1 MRRVRQAV
9 IQSRVYLRHPGLLR
23 ASLANLPV
31 RESTCRIYL
40 PRDTPRLNRY
50 GAGFYESQVRRSEAS
65 PAILQISRNK
75 ALLISVAAL

>member
-40 PRDTPRLNRY
+40 PRDTPKKSLDIENFLCCLAGLGAQILIAKGNRCVVDAETLN
-50 GAGFYESQVRRSEAS
+50 
-65 PAILQISRNK
+65 
-75 ALLISVAAL
+75 